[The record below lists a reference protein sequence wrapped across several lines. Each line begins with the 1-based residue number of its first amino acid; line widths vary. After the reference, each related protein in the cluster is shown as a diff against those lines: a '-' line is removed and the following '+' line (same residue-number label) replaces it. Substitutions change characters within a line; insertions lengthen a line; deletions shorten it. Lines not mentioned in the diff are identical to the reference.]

1 MEFIGYVSHYFSE
14 HTLLASALMLSALI
28 IEGEITLIVLGVFA
42 RVHILSIELALSIS
56 IVGALLK
63 TFLGYMIGQ
72 MIKKYIPK
80 NKIFDFIKPQI
91 QIKLLTNFNINNL
104 INNSLNLG
112 SLKKFRQN
120 NFSIKSNSSLHSKI
134 YIFDRKE
141 VVVSSANLTFGGLVK
156 NHEYGF
162 YSKNPIINQKIIDD
176 YCEIFDHENSFEIN
190 EENLENAEKIIK
202 SSEFNNRN
210 LNNLIIDSDIIPHLK
225 GWKKELFDIVNKFD
239 SYEFSIDQVYQ
250 FRDHFRNLFPLNNYI
265 DDKIRQT
272 LQFLR
277 NDGLIDFLSH
287 GNYRKNWQ
295 TLN

>member
-1 MEFIGYVSHYFSE
+1 MIVSFKAFARFLINYKKIKMINNSIIPIKNPWDDKFCNLVKNSNQLIEISSPFIGEYAV
-14 HTLLASALMLSALI
+14 
-28 IEGEITLIVLGVFA
+28 
-42 RVHILSIELALSIS
+42 
-56 IVGALLK
+56 
-63 TFLGYMIGQ
+63 
-72 MIKKYIPK
+72 

-141 VVVSSANLTFGGLVK
+141 VVISSANLTFGGLVK

-250 FRDHFRNLFPLNNYI
+250 FRDHFRNLFPLNNHI